1 LAANLPYAFVIAETV
16 VMNQGGGANKYQ
28 RRGFFPNEVRKS
40 ALSRAGIGAARGN
53 RRCPARKSALSRAEI
68 GAVPRGNR
76 RCPAEIGAAPRGKTS
91 EQKKGEAGIDAD
103 LPNCVDAAEV

>member
-1 LAANLPYAFVIAETV
+1 
-16 VMNQGGGANKYQ
+16 MNQGGGSNKFQ
-28 RRGFFPNEVRKS
+28 RQGLFPNEVRKS
-40 ALSRAGIGAARGN
+40 ALSRAEIGAVPRGN
-53 RRCPARKSALSRAEI
+53 RRCARKSALSRAEI

-76 RCPAEIGAAPRGKTS
+76 RCPARKSALRAEIGAAPRGKTS